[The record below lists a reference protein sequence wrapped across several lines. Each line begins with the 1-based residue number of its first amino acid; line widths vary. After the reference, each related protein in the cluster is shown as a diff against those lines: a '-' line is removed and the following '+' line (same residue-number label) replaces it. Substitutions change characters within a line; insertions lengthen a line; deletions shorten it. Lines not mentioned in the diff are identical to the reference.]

1 MKRTGLVAL
10 LLGGLLLVVTGC
22 VVHHRKPRHHRH
34 PRGARVEVR
43 HTPPPKHHEPP
54 PPEHHEPPPPDRT
67 PPPPDRTPPP
77 PDRTPPPPDRTPPPP
92 AKPGLTVKAIPTTA
106 RRGEM
111 IELHLTPNRK
121 KVFVHINGR
130 PVPMRRSGNI
140 IRVTIPGDARIG
152 PAGVEVMW
160 QGRRHAVA
168 VEVAR

>member
-1 MKRTGLVAL
+1 MKRTGTVAL
-10 LLGGLLLVVTGC
+10 LLGGILLVITGC
-22 VVHHRKPRHHRH
+22 VVHHRKPRHQRH
-34 PRGARVEVR
+34 PRGARVEVH
-43 HTPPPKHHEPP
+43 HTPPPR
-54 PPEHHEPPPPDRT
+54 HHEPPPPDRT

-92 AKPGLTVKAIPTTA
+92 DRTPPPAAHPGLTVRAIPTTA

-111 IELHLTPNRK
+111 IELHLTPNRQ

-140 IRVTIPGDARIG
+140 IRVTIPGDARVG

-168 VEVAR
+168 VEVAP